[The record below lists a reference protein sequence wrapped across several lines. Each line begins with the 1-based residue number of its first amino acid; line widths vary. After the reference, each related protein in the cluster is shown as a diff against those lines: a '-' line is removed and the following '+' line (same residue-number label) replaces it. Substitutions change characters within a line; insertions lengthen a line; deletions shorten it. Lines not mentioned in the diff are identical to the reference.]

1 MTNYKC
7 TLFCNFRVMPSI
19 VPTFEYDIFISYR
32 HNDNL
37 DGWVSDFVQNLEKE
51 LRSTLKESLTIYFD
65 KNPRDGLLETHN
77 VAKSLEG
84 KLKCLIFIPII
95 SQTYCD
101 TKSFAWQHEFVAF
114 NKLAKEDQFGRDIK
128 LSNGNVASRVLPIKI
143 HELDTEDKSLIEN
156 EIGGVLRAIEF
167 IYKEAG
173 VNRPLKPTDSKADN
187 QNKTDYR
194 NQVNKVANAIKEIIT
209 TLKNPTTQTPRIT
222 NNDQPTTKPKQYRKA
237 LIASSAL
244 LCLIAVSYFL
254 YQQRST
260 TNQQPTIS
268 RSIAVLPFVNMSN
281 DPEQEYFSD
290 GISEEV
296 LNLLAKVPELKVI
309 GRTSSFYFKGKN
321 EDLRVI
327 GEKLGVANLLEGSV
341 RKDGD
346 KIRITAQLIRASD
359 GTHLWSETYDRKL
372 ESVFELQDEI
382 ANNVLKELKLKLLGA
397 AIANQATS
405 VELQNLILKGKY
417 FANQGEFKKG
427 IDIYQQA
434 LALDS
439 GNASVWAELAKFK
452 IGLANTVYTKDYDQD
467 YRLVKQYA
475 KRAIALDKNNS
486 NAHRMLGLFYLL
498 YDFNWKEAEKELMLA
513 IKLDPNNSDA
523 YRSFGSFNEVYS
535 RNTNLAIENHKK
547 SIELNPLNTVSLASL
562 GRSFLNAGKYDQ
574 AISVFQQA
582 IEISPRLNSSLFYVY
597 IVSHQPQ
604 RAKALLQEMVDLP
617 NEREKIMMQALV
629 EYEMGQTEKA
639 YQTLIHCLIDYSGDS
654 YTPSRVFAYMNKKD
668 EAFRWLEKAYQEKF
682 GIFNLQTDR
691 LMVNLRGEPSYRELL
706 KKMNIP
712 VD

>member
-1 MTNYKC
+1 MAV
-7 TLFCNFRVMPSI
+7 LSG
-19 VPTFEYDIFISYR
+19 FEYDIFISYR
-32 HNDNL
+32 HNDNRS
-37 DGWVSDFVQNLEKE
+37 GWVTDFVNALQEELAATIKE
-51 LRSTLKESLTIYFD
+51 PLTIYFD
-65 KNPRDGLLETHN
+65 KNPHDGLLETHN
-77 VAKSLEG
+77 VDKSLEG

-114 NKLAKEDQFGRDIK
+114 NELVKEDQFGRDIK

-143 HELDTEDKSLIEN
+143 HDLDAEDKSLIEK

-194 NQVNKVANAIKEIIT
+194 NQVNKVANAIKEIISAI
-209 TLKNPTTQTPRIT
+209 KNPTQTIPPHAGNRQPVT
-222 NNDQPTTKPKQYRKA
+222 GTDQNPSRKKA
-237 LIASSAL
+237 LVISLAAV
-244 LCLIAVSYFL
+244 LIAVVGYFL

-439 GNASVWAELAKFK
+439 GNASVWAELARFK
-452 IGLANTVYTKDYDQD
+452 IGLANTVYTKDFDQD

-668 EAFRWLEKAYQEKF
+668 EAFRWLEKTYQEKF

>member
-1 MTNYKC
+1 MTV
-7 TLFCNFRVMPSI
+7 LSG
-19 VPTFEYDIFISYR
+19 FEYDIFISYR
-32 HNDNL
+32 HNDNRS
-37 DGWVSDFVQNLEKE
+37 GWVTDFVNALQEELASTIKE
-51 LRSTLKESLTIYFD
+51 PLTIYFD
-65 KNPRDGLLETHN
+65 KNPHDGLLETHD
-77 VAKSLEG
+77 VGKSLEG

-128 LSNGNVASRVLPIKI
+128 LSNGNVASRILPIKI
-143 HELDTEDKSLIEN
+143 HDLDAEDKSLLES
-156 EIGGVLRAIEF
+156 EMGGVLRAIEF

-173 VNRPLKPTDSKADN
+173 VNRPLKSTDSKADN

-194 NQVNKVANAIKEIIT
+194 NQVNKVANAIKEIISAI
-209 TLKNPTTQTPRIT
+209 KNPTQTIPLHAGNRQLVTGT
-222 NNDQPTTKPKQYRKA
+222 NQNPSRKKA
-237 LIASSAL
+237 LVISLAAV
-244 LCLIAVSYFL
+244 LIAVVGYFF
-254 YQQRST
+254 YQQRTT
-260 TNQQPTIS
+260 TNEQPTLDK
-268 RSIAVLPFVNMSN
+268 SIAVLPFVNMSN

-321 EDLRVI
+321 EDLRII

-439 GNASVWAELAKFK
+439 GNASVWAELARFK
-452 IGLANTVYTKDYDQD
+452 IGLANTVYTKDFDQD

-486 NAHRMLGLFYLL
+486 NAHRMLGLFYVL

-535 RNTNLAIENHKK
+535 RNTTLAIENHKK

-691 LMVNLRGEPSYRELL
+691 LMINLRGEPSYRELL
-706 KKMNIP
+706 KKMNIS